1 MSEPRTYCS
10 IRKGNSEEIRVR
22 LAEHHGAAFVD
33 IRAFAPLHR
42 TGGEPVPNSQWS
54 LHLRLRLRELIAG
67 LQAIERDGGGQ

>member
-33 IRAFAPLHR
+33 IRTFALLHSS
-42 TGGEPVPNSQWS
+42 GGEPVPTRNGVCISRF
-54 LHLRLRLRELIAG
+54 RLGELIAG
-67 LQAIERDGGGQ
+67 LQAIEREGSGL